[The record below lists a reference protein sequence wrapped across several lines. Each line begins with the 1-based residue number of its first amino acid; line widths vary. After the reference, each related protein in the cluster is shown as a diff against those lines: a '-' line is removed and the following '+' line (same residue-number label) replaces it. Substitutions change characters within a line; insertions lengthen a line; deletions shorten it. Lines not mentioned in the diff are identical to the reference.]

1 MKKIDAVIID
11 TYPQNRLAHLAI
23 EKTVQTGLV
32 HRIHTFS
39 TAPIYQGE
47 EFHPINPIENTADY
61 SHFLL
66 NIVPYFVNADAVLV
80 IQWDGMPRA
89 AQHWDADFLNYDYIG
104 APWGNCDE
112 SVAVG
117 NGGFSLRSRKL
128 METLK
133 KLKIKCDPSM
143 PDCDAED
150 VVICK
155 YFRQE
160 ILNSGCNFAPFALAQ
175 KFSVENSD
183 LLNTFGFHGVFNFPH
198 FLSETELA
206 GTADELC
213 LRTGRDLFLINFLLG
228 CLRQGYSDAYT
239 QTVAALRT
247 SNRLQRIHQV
257 LEQSN
262 VRIPGFGEPGILN

>member
-1 MKKIDAVIID
+1 MKKIEAVIID

-32 HRIHTFS
+32 QRVHTFS

-47 EFHPINPIENTADY
+47 EFHRINPIESTADY

-66 NIVPYFVNADAVLV
+66 NIVPYFVDADAVLV
-80 IQWDGMPRA
+80 IQWDGMPHA

-133 KLKIKCDPSM
+133 NLKIKCDPTL
-143 PDCDAED
+143 PDSDAED

-155 YFRQE
+155 HFRQE
-160 ILNSGCNFAPFALAQ
+160 ILKSGCSFAPFALAQ
-175 KFSVENSD
+175 KFSVENSN
-183 LLNTFGFHGVFNFPH
+183 LTSTFGFHGVFNFPRI
-198 FLSETELA
+198 LNEKELIDH
-206 GTADELC
+206 TDEIC
-213 LRTGRDLFLINFLLG
+213 DRTQRDLFIVNFLIG
-228 CLRQGYSDAYT
+228 CIQNG
-239 QTVAALRT
+239 LRT
-247 SNRLQRIHQV
+247 LYSKTIHSIKIKNRYSTVHRY
-257 LEQSN
+257 LEHAG
-262 VRIPGFGEPGILN
+262 IPVAEIE

>member
-1 MKKIDAVIID
+1 MKKIEAVIID

-32 HRIHTFS
+32 HRVHTFS

-47 EFHPINPIENTADY
+47 EFHPINPIESTADY

-66 NIVPYFVNADAVLV
+66 NIVPYFVDADAVLV
-80 IQWDGMPRA
+80 IQWDGMPHA
-89 AQHWDADFLNYDYIG
+89 AQRWDADFLNYDYIG
-104 APWGNCDE
+104 APWGNCNE

-133 KLKIKCDPSM
+133 KLKIKCDPSL
-143 PDCDAED
+143 PDSNAED

-155 YFRQE
+155 HFRQE
-160 ILNSGCNFAPFALAQ
+160 MLNAGCNFAPFALAQ
-175 KFSVENSD
+175 KFSVENSGLID
-183 LLNTFGFHGVFNFPH
+183 TFGFHGVFNFPR
-198 FLSETELA
+198 FLIEKEL
-206 GTADELC
+206 TDIADELC

-228 CLRQGYSDAYT
+228 CLRQGYADVYA

-247 SNRLQRIHQV
+247 SSRLQRIRQV

-262 VRIPGFGEPGILN
+262 VQIPGFGEPGILN